1 MAVTIADVAKR
12 AGVSRS
18 TVSYVLSGT
27 RSISAQTRRRVEE
40 AIEELQ
46 FRPHAGARSIR
57 SGRNGVIAMALPM
70 VYGPHNQVQMPYV
83 WATLTAAQ
91 DLGLRL
97 LMLTD
102 DDGETAIRDT
112 VVGSQVD
119 GVMLME
125 VQRNDPRVALLS
137 SLKCPAVLVGTPDD
151 SARLPYV
158 DFDATLAGRLCAEHL
173 LESGHSRVGYIGQ
186 STSTFRRDVAY
197 AVHAREGALTTLR
210 KARARTAW
218 TPCEGHPADVARAV
232 DSLLA
237 KIHGL
242 TGLIVYNERALPLV
256 LDRLAGLGLRV
267 PQDVSV
273 VAVCPDDEAERLP
286 VPVSAV
292 SLPVED
298 LARTA
303 VRLLAGQVNG
313 ESVPSVTI
321 LPPTLKVRATTAR
334 PNAGGADGS
343 GGAER
348 AEGSDR
354 T

>member
-1 MAVTIADVAKR
+1 MAVTIADVARR

-18 TVSYVLSGT
+18 TVSYVLSGA
-27 RSISAQTRRRVEE
+27 RSISPQTRRRVEQ
-40 AIEELQ
+40 AIEDLQ

-91 DLGLRL
+91 DVGLRL

-125 VQRNDPRVALLS
+125 VQRNDPRVPLLS
-137 SLKCPAVLVGTPDD
+137 SLKCPTVVVGTPDD

-158 DFDATLAGRLCAEHL
+158 DFDTALAGRLCAEHL
-173 LESGHSRVGYIGQ
+173 LELGHRRVGYLGQ
-186 STSTFRRDVAY
+186 SPATFRREVAY
-197 AVHAREGALTTLR
+197 AIHARDGALAALR
-210 KARARTAW
+210 AEKTRPVW
-218 TPCEGHPADVARAV
+218 VPCDGQPADVVRAV
-232 DSLLA
+232 DGLLA
-237 KIHGL
+237 KAPDL

-256 LDRLAGLGLRV
+256 LDRLAGLGLKV
-267 PQDVSV
+267 PRDISV
-273 VAVCPDDEAERLP
+273 IAVCPDDEAERLSTP
-286 VPVSAV
+286 VTAV
-292 SLPVED
+292 SLRVED

-303 VRLLAGQVNG
+303 VRVLAGQVNG
-313 ESVPSVTI
+313 ESVPSATI
-321 LPPTLKVRATTAR
+321 LAPTLKVRDTTGPAPAASPGNPR
-334 PNAGGADGS
+334 
-343 GGAER
+343 
-348 AEGSDR
+348 
-354 T
+354 

>member
-1 MAVTIADVAKR
+1 MAVTIADVARR

-18 TVSYVLSGT
+18 TVSYVLSGARPISPET
-27 RSISAQTRRRVEE
+27 RGRVER

-83 WATLTAAQ
+83 WATLIATQ
-91 DLGLRL
+91 DLGLKL

-112 VVGSQVD
+112 VAGSQAD

-125 VQRNDPRVALLS
+125 VQRNDPRVPLLS

-158 DFDATLAGRLCAEHL
+158 DFDAPLVGRLCAEHL
-173 LESGHSRVGYIGQ
+173 LELGHRRVGYLGQ
-186 STSTFRRDVAY
+186 SPATFRRDVAY
-197 AVHAREGALTTLR
+197 AVHARDGALATLR
-210 KARARTAW
+210 GRRARVAW
-218 TPCEGHPADVARAV
+218 APCDGQPADVARVV
-232 DSLLA
+232 DSLLG
-237 KIHGL
+237 KVHGL

-256 LDRLAGLGLRV
+256 LDRLTGLGLRV

-286 VPVSAV
+286 TPVSSV
-292 SLPVED
+292 SLPVEE

-303 VRLLAGQVNG
+303 VRVLAGQVSG
-313 ESVPSVTI
+313 KPVPSVTI
-321 LPPTLKVRATTAR
+321 LAPTLKVRDTTA
-334 PNAGGADGS
+334 PAPSHCLGHS
-343 GGAER
+343 
-348 AEGSDR
+348 
-354 T
+354 

>member
-1 MAVTIADVAKR
+1 MAVTIVDVARR

-18 TVSYVLSGT
+18 TVSYVLSGARPISPET
-27 RSISAQTRRRVEE
+27 RQRVER

-57 SGRNGVIAMALPM
+57 SGRNGVIAMALPL
-70 VYGPHNQVQMPYV
+70 VHGPHNQVQMPYV
-83 WATLTAAQ
+83 WAALTAAR
-91 DLGLRL
+91 DLGLKM

-102 DDGETAIRDT
+102 DDGESEIRDT

-125 VQRNDPRVALLS
+125 VQRNDPRVPLLS

-158 DFDATLAGRLCAEHL
+158 DFDTALAGRLCAEHL
-173 LESGHSRVGYIGQ
+173 LELGHRRVAYLGQ
-186 STSTFRRDVAY
+186 SQATFRRDVAY
-197 AVHAREGALTTLR
+197 AVHARDGALAALR
-210 KARARTAW
+210 GQRARTAW
-218 TPCEGHPADVARAV
+218 APSDGQPADVARAL
-232 DSLLA
+232 DGLLA
-237 KIHGL
+237 KVPDP
-242 TGLIVYNERALPLV
+242 TGLIVYNERALPQV

-273 VAVCPDDEAERLP
+273 VAVCPDDEAERLRLP
-286 VPVSAV
+286 VTSV

-313 ESVPSVTI
+313 QSVPSVTI
-321 LPPTLKVRATTAR
+321 LPPTLKVRDTTA
-334 PNAGGADGS
+334 PPP
-343 GGAER
+343 
-348 AEGSDR
+348 AEGSGR
-354 T
+354 P

>member
-27 RSISAQTRRRVEE
+27 RSISAETRARVEQ

-83 WATLTAAQ
+83 WASLTAAQ
-91 DLGLRL
+91 DLGLKL

-112 VVGSQVD
+112 VTGSQVD

-137 SLKCPAVLVGTPDD
+137 TLKCPAVLVGTPDD

-173 LESGHSRVGYIGQ
+173 LELGHRRVGYLGQ
-186 STSTFRRDVAY
+186 SSSTFRRDVAY
-197 AVHAREGALTTLR
+197 AIHARDGALTALR
-210 KARARTAW
+210 GERATTAW
-218 TPCEGHPADVARAV
+218 APCDGQPAEVARAV
-232 DSLLA
+232 DGLLA

-256 LDRLAGLGLRV
+256 LDRLSGLGLRV
-267 PQDVSV
+267 PQDISV
-273 VAVCPDDEAERLP
+273 VAVCPDDEAERIP

-292 SLPVED
+292 SLPVEE

-321 LPPTLKVRATTAR
+321 LAPTLKVRDTTA
-334 PNAGGADGS
+334 PAPVS
-343 GGAER
+343 GTGR
-348 AEGSDR
+348 S
-354 T
+354 

>member
-27 RSISAQTRRRVEE
+27 RSISAETRARVEQ
-40 AIEELQ
+40 AIDELQ

-83 WATLTAAQ
+83 WASLTAAQ
-91 DLGLRL
+91 DLGLKL

-112 VVGSQVD
+112 VTGSQVD

-137 SLKCPAVLVGTPDD
+137 TLRCPAVLVGTPDD

-158 DFDATLAGRLCAEHL
+158 DFDAALAGRLCAEHL
-173 LESGHSRVGYIGQ
+173 LELGHRRVGYIGQ
-186 STSTFRRDVAY
+186 SQSTFRRDVAY
-197 AVHAREGALTTLR
+197 AIHARDGALTTLR
-210 KARARTAW
+210 ARRAKTAW
-218 TPCEGHPADVARAV
+218 TPCDGQPSEVARAV
-232 DSLLA
+232 DGLLA
-237 KIHGL
+237 KVHGL

-256 LDRLAGLGLRV
+256 LDRLRGLGLRV

-273 VAVCPDDEAERLP
+273 VAVCPDDEAERLA

-292 SLPVED
+292 SLPVEE

-321 LPPTLKVRATTAR
+321 LAPTLKVRDTTA
-334 PNAGGADGS
+334 PAPAGGTGRS
-343 GGAER
+343 
-348 AEGSDR
+348 
-354 T
+354 